1 MSPQF
6 QLPTLTPTEAAA
18 STVSF
23 SQSNSGIPA
32 SSCLLPEEHIVNQEE
47 ILDDRPQC
55 DSLLEEPW
63 FSGYHAHIAD
73 NSYYDSIFQQDG
85 MPSPSTGPA
94 NLISV
99 TRQPLQFVPPSI
111 PAQGADGNILVT
123 SPDRSWDLYFS
134 YGVNAV
140 VNPIS
145 LVGSTSTSDTQ
156 QPPPEFLSDVPQGPT
171 SSQVSTHDRWP
182 CGWRDKGRGTCD
194 VLIGYYCEAHLAS
207 AHGVVNMSRTQP
219 VECGRCGKRM
229 GRRSILRHYREKH
242 LGFRR

>member
-23 SQSNSGIPA
+23 SQSNSSTPA
-32 SSCLLPEEHIVNQEE
+32 SSCLFPEEHIVNQEK

-73 NSYYDSIFQQDG
+73 NSYYDSVFQQDG

-94 NLISV
+94 N
-99 TRQPLQFVPPSI
+99 
-111 PAQGADGNILVT
+111 GADGNIPVT

-145 LVGSTSTSDTQ
+145 LVGSTSTSDMQ

-171 SSQVSTHDRWP
+171 SSQVSTDDRWP

-207 AHGVVNMSRTQP
+207 AHGIVNMSRTQP

-229 GRRSILRHYREKH
+229 ERRSILRHYREKH